1 MRFSTQRELLE
12 YAGKNPNDRSLIQ
25 RWKVRGKVYVEDGMY
40 VLVEDD
46 IDSVR
51 RENEE
56 LKEKLKKKSEWA
68 DSEELANYKKWLDE
82 ANAAYEELEAQ
93 SKAEIEGITKRCW
106 DYMVQR
112 KCCPTQTKQEF
123 EYWILGKEYKDIQF
137 SPDELPF

>member
-56 LKEKLKKKSEWA
+56 LKEKLKKKSE
-68 DSEELANYKKWLDE
+68 
-82 ANAAYEELEAQ
+82 
-93 SKAEIEGITKRCW
+93 
-106 DYMVQR
+106 
-112 KCCPTQTKQEF
+112 
-123 EYWILGKEYKDIQF
+123 
-137 SPDELPF
+137 

>member
-12 YAGKNPNDRSLIQ
+12 HAGKNPNDRSLIQ

-56 LKEKLKKKSEWA
+56 LKEKLKKKSE
-68 DSEELANYKKWLDE
+68 
-82 ANAAYEELEAQ
+82 
-93 SKAEIEGITKRCW
+93 
-106 DYMVQR
+106 
-112 KCCPTQTKQEF
+112 
-123 EYWILGKEYKDIQF
+123 
-137 SPDELPF
+137 

>member
-25 RWKVRGKVYVEDGMY
+25 RWKVRGKIYVEDGMY

-56 LKEKLKKKSEWA
+56 LKEKLKKKSE
-68 DSEELANYKKWLDE
+68 
-82 ANAAYEELEAQ
+82 
-93 SKAEIEGITKRCW
+93 
-106 DYMVQR
+106 
-112 KCCPTQTKQEF
+112 
-123 EYWILGKEYKDIQF
+123 
-137 SPDELPF
+137 